1 MGPPADAH
9 VMATSGAESSIL
21 VLVVSIL
28 VGGLAIHVGSTFA
41 LASRNYAHAIV
52 TAVLGALAWAAV
64 NYLFTELALAGNL
77 SSLIALIVWIGVVG
91 WRYETGWLRAGVI
104 GIFAW
109 LAAIVAL
116 AVLDLLGVG
125 GIGAYGIPGA

>member
-1 MGPPADAH
+1 
-9 VMATSGAESSIL
+9 MALSGAESSIL

-28 VGGLAIHVGSTFA
+28 IGGLAIHVGAAFA
-41 LASRNYAHAIV
+41 LASREYTHAVV

-77 SSLIALIVWIGVVG
+77 SSLVALVVWIGVVG
-91 WRYETGWLRAGVI
+91 WRYDTGWLRAAVI
-104 GIFAW
+104 GMLAW
-109 LAAIVAL
+109 LAAVVAL
-116 AVLDLLGVG
+116 AVLDILGVG